1 MESILALPPSGTTD
15 EAFLREVDE
24 EYRREQAMNLFRDY
38 GRWIIGG
45 VVLLLAALGGW
56 LYWQHHN
63 DRTAGQQGEQYDAAM
78 RLVEQGQADKALAE
92 LDKVATTSGE
102 GYAAMARIA
111 EGNLLLQKNDARG
124 AAAKFAQVANDTKIE
139 QPFRDLALI
148 RQTVA
153 EYDSLKPQ
161 VVIDRLKGLTN
172 PNSPWLGTAGE
183 LVAAAYLKAGNRA
196 EAGRLYGQI
205 AQGGEK
211 VPESIRQRAVQ
222 LAGVLGVDAID
233 QSKDTKAK

>member
-1 MESILALPPSGTTD
+1 M
-15 EAFLREVDE
+15 REVDE
-24 EYRREQAMNLFRDY
+24 EYRRERAMEIFRRY
-38 GRWIIGG
+38 GRWIVAA
-45 VVLLLAALGGW
+45 VVLLLIALGVY
-56 LYWQHHN
+56 LYLQHHN
-63 DRTAGQQGEQYDAAM
+63 DRTAGTRGEQYDAAL
-78 RLVEQGQADKALAE
+78 RLAESGQPDKALPE
-92 LDKVATTSGE
+92 LDKVAAAGGE

-111 EGNLLLQKNDARG
+111 QGNLLLQKNDVKG
-124 AAAKFAQVANDTKIE
+124 AVAKFAEVADNSSYE

-148 RQTVA
+148 RRTAA
-153 EYDSLKPQ
+153 EYDSLQPQ
-161 VVIDRLKGLTN
+161 VVIDRLKGLVN

-183 LVAAAYLKAGNRA
+183 LVAAAYLKAGNRK

-233 QSKDTKAK
+233 QSKETKAQ

>member
-1 MESILALPPSGTTD
+1 MALPPGTTD

-24 EYRREQAMNLFRDY
+24 EYRRDQAMHILRNY
-38 GRWIIGG
+38 GRWILGA
-45 VVLLLAALGGW
+45 VVLALVAFGGW
-56 LYWQHHN
+56 LYWQHYSAQK
-63 DRTAGQQGEQYDAAM
+63 AGTQGEQFDAAM
-78 RLVEQGQADKALAE
+78 RLVEESKADKALPE
-92 LDKVATTSGE
+92 LDRIAASGGE

-111 EGNLLLQKNDARG
+111 QGNLLLQKNDARG
-124 AAAKFAQVANDTKIE
+124 AAAKFAEVANNAKFE
-139 QPFRDLALI
+139 QPYRDLALI

-183 LVAAAYLKAGNRA
+183 LVAAAYLKAGNKA

>member
-1 MESILALPPSGTTD
+1 MALPPGTTD

-24 EYRREQAMNLFRDY
+24 EYRRDQAMHILRNY
-38 GRWIIGG
+38 GRWILGA
-45 VVLLLAALGGW
+45 VVLGLIAFGGW
-56 LYWQHHN
+56 LYWQHYSAQK
-63 DRTAGQQGEQYDAAM
+63 AGTQGEQFDAAM
-78 RLVEQGQADKALAE
+78 RLVEESKADKALPE
-92 LDKVATTSGE
+92 LDRIATSDGE

-111 EGNLLLQKNDARG
+111 EGNLLLQKNDAKG
-124 AAAKFAQVANDTKIE
+124 AAAKFAEVANNAKVA

-183 LVAAAYLKAGNRA
+183 LVAAAYLKAGNKA

>member
-1 MESILALPPSGTTD
+1 LALPPGTTD

-24 EYRREQAMNLFRDY
+24 EYRRDQAMHILRNY
-38 GRWIIGG
+38 GRWILGA
-45 VVLLLAALGGW
+45 VVLALIAFGGW
-56 LYWQHHN
+56 LYWQHYN
-63 DRTAGQQGEQYDAAM
+63 TQKAGTQGEQFDAAM
-78 RLVEQGQADKALAE
+78 RLVEESKADKALPE
-92 LDKVATTSGE
+92 LDRIAASGGE

-111 EGNLLLQKNDARG
+111 QGNLLLQKNDTKG
-124 AAAKFAQVANDTKIE
+124 AAAKFAEVANNAKFE
-139 QPFRDLALI
+139 QPYRDLALI

-183 LVAAAYLKAGNRA
+183 LVAAAYLKAGNKA

-205 AQGGEK
+205 AQGGAK

>member
-1 MESILALPPSGTTD
+1 MALPPGTTD

-24 EYRREQAMNLFRDY
+24 EYRRDQAMHILRNY
-38 GRWIIGG
+38 GRWILGA
-45 VVLLLAALGGW
+45 VVLGLIAFGGW
-56 LYWQHHN
+56 LYWQHYSAQK
-63 DRTAGQQGEQYDAAM
+63 AGTQGEQFDAAM
-78 RLVEQGQADKALAE
+78 RLVEESKADKALPE
-92 LDKVATTSGE
+92 LDRIATSDGE

-111 EGNLLLQKNDARG
+111 QGNLLLQKNDARG
-124 AAAKFAQVANDTKIE
+124 AAAKFAEVANNAKFE
-139 QPFRDLALI
+139 RPYRDLALI

-183 LVAAAYLKAGNRA
+183 LVAAAYLKAGNKA

>member
-1 MESILALPPSGTTD
+1 MALPPSGTTD

-63 DRTAGQQGEQYDAAM
+63 DRSAGQQGEQYDAAM
-78 RLVEQGQADKALAE
+78 RLVEQGQADKALPE
-92 LDKVATTSGE
+92 LNKVAGTSGE
-102 GYAAMARIA
+102 GYAAMARLA
-111 EGNLLLQKNDARG
+111 EGNLLLQKNDAKG
-124 AAAKFAQVANDTKIE
+124 AAAKFAEVANNTKIE
-139 QPFRDLALI
+139 QPYRDLALI

-161 VVIDRLKGLTN
+161 VVIDRLKGLVN

-233 QSKDTKAK
+233 QSKDTKAQ

>member
-1 MESILALPPSGTTD
+1 MALPPGTTD

-24 EYRREQAMNLFRDY
+24 EYRRDQAMHILRNY
-38 GRWIIGG
+38 GRWILGA
-45 VVLLLAALGGW
+45 VVLALIAFGGW
-56 LYWQHHN
+56 LYWQHYN
-63 DRTAGQQGEQYDAAM
+63 TQKAGTQGEQFDAAM
-78 RLVEQGQADKALAE
+78 RLVEESKADKALPE
-92 LDKVATTSGE
+92 LDRIAAGSGE

-111 EGNLLLQKNDARG
+111 QGNLLLQKNDAKG
-124 AAAKFAQVANDTKIE
+124 AAAKFAEVANNAKFE
-139 QPFRDLALI
+139 QPYRDLALI

-183 LVAAAYLKAGNRA
+183 LVAAAYLKAGNKA

-205 AQGGEK
+205 AQGGAK

>member
-1 MESILALPPSGTTD
+1 LALPPGTTD

-24 EYRREQAMNLFRDY
+24 EYRRDQARHIFQRY
-38 GRWIIGG
+38 GRWIIGA
-45 VVLLLAALGGW
+45 VVAALVALGGW
-56 LYWQHHN
+56 LYWQHHQQSS
-63 DRTAGQQGEQYDAAM
+63 AGQQGEAYDAAM
-78 RLVEQGQADKALAE
+78 RVAEQGQADKAIPE
-92 LDKVATTSGE
+92 LDKVAANGAD

-111 EGNLLLQKNDARG
+111 QGNLLLQKNDVKG
-124 AAAKFAQVANDTKIE
+124 AAAKFAEVANNAKFE
-139 QPFRDLALI
+139 QPYRDLALV
-148 RQTVA
+148 RQTAA

-161 VVIDRLKGLTN
+161 IVIDRLKGLTN

-233 QSKDTKAK
+233 QSKDTKAQ

>member
-1 MESILALPPSGTTD
+1 LALPPGTTD

-24 EYRREQAMNLFRDY
+24 EYRRDQAMHILRNY
-38 GRWIIGG
+38 GRWILGA
-45 VVLLLAALGGW
+45 VVLALIAFGGW
-56 LYWQHHN
+56 LYWQHYN
-63 DRTAGQQGEQYDAAM
+63 TQKAGTQGEQFDAAM
-78 RLVEQGQADKALAE
+78 RLVEESKADKALPE
-92 LDKVATTSGE
+92 LDRIAAGSGE

-111 EGNLLLQKNDARG
+111 QGNLLLQKNDAKG
-124 AAAKFAQVANDTKIE
+124 AAAKFAEVANNAKFE
-139 QPFRDLALI
+139 QPYRDLALI

-183 LVAAAYLKAGNRA
+183 LVAAAYLKAGNKA

-205 AQGGEK
+205 AQGGAK

>member
-1 MESILALPPSGTTD
+1 MALPPGTTD

-24 EYRREQAMNLFRDY
+24 EYRRDQAMHILRNY
-38 GRWIIGG
+38 GRWILGA
-45 VVLLLAALGGW
+45 VVLALIAFGGW
-56 LYWQHHN
+56 LYWQHYN
-63 DRTAGQQGEQYDAAM
+63 TRKAGTQGEQFDAAM
-78 RLVEQGQADKALAE
+78 RLVEESKADKALPE
-92 LDKVATTSGE
+92 LDRIAAGSGE

-111 EGNLLLQKNDARG
+111 QGNLLLQKNDTKG
-124 AAAKFAQVANDTKIE
+124 AAAKFAEVANNAKFE
-139 QPFRDLALI
+139 QPYRDLALI

-153 EYDSLKPQ
+153 EYDGLKPQ

-183 LVAAAYLKAGNRA
+183 LVAAAYLKAGNKA

-205 AQGGEK
+205 AQGGAK